1 MVATYRSV
9 ISKRL
14 YLPVFNKRAKKNN
27 KKNRRFTKQFEQM
40 KHMKIKIQEVTSDVV
55 ITGKNEKQYARKII
69 QLGIRRTQ
77 VVFSDKVTPYI
88 YSFTDKAVVQ

>member
-1 MVATYRSV
+1 MVATYRFV

-14 YLPVFNKRAKKNN
+14 YLPVFNKRAKK
-27 KKNRRFTKQFEQM
+27 KKKRRFTKQFEQI